1 MAKGDFSHTLN
12 TNQHD
17 EVGQVIGAFNQTSVG
32 LTSLITSIRESVS
45 QVNTVAESITTRNI
59 RLENRATEQTKAL
72 NVAMQFI
79 EGVQKV
85 IDENVSLANQATKS
99 ANDMATIA
107 SRSSSSVSDAMH
119 EMKMV
124 QQSSQKITDIIS
136 LIDGIAFQTNIL
148 ALNAAVEAARAG
160 EQGRGFAVVASEVRS
175 LAGRS
180 AKASKEIKELILAS
194 QERVTS
200 GTARVQSISSII
212 EEVTQTAGELKQM
225 VEQIASGSE
234 VQSMHMG
241 DMVESVSTLLSG
253 NDNNVHIVG
262 GMRFNLQDLRDT
274 AQALS
279 VKVDEFKT
287 AGDQI

>member
-1 MAKGDFSHTLN
+1 M
-12 TNQHD
+12 
-17 EVGQVIGAFNQTSVG
+17 
-32 LTSLITSIRESVS
+32 
-45 QVNTVAESITTRNI
+45 
-59 RLENRATEQTKAL
+59 
-72 NVAMQFI
+72 
-79 EGVQKV
+79 
-85 IDENVSLANQATKS
+85 
-99 ANDMATIA
+99 
-107 SRSSSSVSDAMH
+107 
-119 EMKMV
+119 
-124 QQSSQKITDIIS
+124 
-136 LIDGIAFQTNIL
+136 
-148 ALNAAVEAARAG
+148 
-160 EQGRGFAVVASEVRS
+160 VASEVRS